1 MIPAS
6 WRNYRPGRLAR
17 HTAILSAGLGLRSG
31 AQALVFLITAQLLG
45 SQGYGAFS
53 ATLALAGAC
62 GVFVGLGGH
71 VLLMRD
77 VARDGSCYRKSLGA
91 ALVVYAISLVPVG
104 VAYFL
109 AAGWLL
115 DEIPWSV
122 IALVGLSELA
132 LFPLVQTFASAY
144 QGVERIGRAAR
155 LLLVPVVARL
165 IAAILLITLAYLAT
179 APTDL
184 LPSWA
189 MLYLLATLLAVLY
202 ASQRLYRDLGPP
214 AAPGHEAVRA
224 YLREGSPFAIWGS
237 AHKLY
242 LDADKFL
249 LAALATLH
257 SAGVYSAGHRLVD
270 LVTLPMQALLGAA
283 APRHFRAG
291 AQGLA
296 EALKAVRAIALPIAG
311 YALAAGMGLT
321 LAAPLVPRLLGAEYE
336 EAVAVVQWLA
346 WLPMVGAGRLLSQ
359 RILIACSMQVFV
371 MLAAVVGAVVNIV
384 LTVWWIPIWGWK
396 GAAVAT
402 YGADFLT
409 TLFMLLALVR
419 AHRSKPPMQD

>member
-17 HTAILSAGLGLRSG
+17 HTAILTAGLGLRSG

-62 GVFVGLGGH
+62 GVFVGLGSH

-77 VARDGSCYRKSLGA
+77 VARDGSSYRKSLGA

-104 VAYFL
+104 IAYFL
-109 AAGWLL
+109 VASWLL
-115 DEIPWSV
+115 GEITWSV

-144 QGVERIGRAAR
+144 QGVERIGRASR

-165 IAAILLITLAYLAT
+165 VAAILLVALAQF
-179 APTDL
+179 APASTDL

-189 MLYLLATLLAVLY
+189 MLYLLATLVAVWY
-202 ASQRLYRDLGPP
+202 ASHRLHRDLSSP
-214 AAPGHEAVRA
+214 AAPGHEAVRT
-224 YLREGSPFAIWGS
+224 YLREGAPFAVWGS

-249 LAALATLH
+249 LAALATLQA
-257 SAGVYSAGHRLVD
+257 AGVYSAGHRLVD
-270 LVTLPMQALLGAA
+270 LVTLPIQALLGAA

-311 YALAAGMGLT
+311 YALAAGIGLT
-321 LAAPLVPRLLGAEYE
+321 LAAPLVPWLLGAEYE

-346 WLPMVGAGRLLSQ
+346 WLPLVSLPRTLLHQALATSGFQQQGMVALFVGAL
-359 RILIACSMQVFV
+359 MN
-371 MLAAVVGAVVNIV
+371 LALNA
-384 LTVWWIPIWGWK
+384 WWIPLWGWQ
-396 GAAVAT
+396 GAAAAT
-402 YGADFLT
+402 YVAEVAM
-409 TLFMLLALVR
+409 TLVSMVIIKTRRWYDR
-419 AHRSKPPMQD
+419 A